1 LTRVIG
7 VVSGKGGTGKT
18 TVTLNIGAALTM
30 RHKKDVIIVDCNI
43 TTSHLGMY
51 MGLYYYPISL
61 NHVLSGDVN
70 IDKAVYDYTI
80 PGLKIVPASLSLDDM
95 KGVEMSDLKGHIK
108 DLFGKADIV
117 LLDSAPGFG
126 REAIST
132 IRASDELIY
141 VMNPF
146 VPSLMDVVKAQQIA
160 NQFGVKSLGIVL
172 NMAGEGR
179 HELTVKEVEQ
189 LTEMPV
195 LSRIPKDKSVL
206 RSLSDKVP
214 TIDISPRSKASR
226 EFKRLAANL
235 VGEEYSEG
243 LFSRLFK
250 SRRRRESLDFQIKTG
265 VKPHDI

>member
-1 LTRVIG
+1 MTRIIG
-7 VVSGKGGTGKT
+7 IVSGKGGTGKT
-18 TVTLNIGAALTM
+18 TVAVNVGAALAT

-51 MGLYYYPISL
+51 MGMYYYPLSL
-61 NHVLSGDVN
+61 NHVLSGDVS
-70 IDKAVYDYTI
+70 IDKAIYDYTI

-95 KGVEMSDLKGHIK
+95 KGVEVSDLKRHVK

-117 LLDSAPGFG
+117 ILDGAPGFG
-126 REAIST
+126 REAVST
-132 IRASDELIY
+132 IKASDEVIY

-160 NQFGVKSLGIVL
+160 KQFGVKSLGIVL
-172 NMAGEGR
+172 NMAGQGR
-179 HELTVKEVEQ
+179 HELTAKEVEQ

-195 LSRIPKDKSVL
+195 LSRVPMDRNVL

-214 TIDISPRSKASR
+214 AIDLSPRSKASR

-235 VGEEYSEG
+235 VGEEYRDG
-243 LFSRLFK
+243 FLSRLF
-250 SRRRRESLDFQIKTG
+250 RPGRRESLEFQMKTG
-265 VKPHDI
+265 VKPHDV